1 MAGMKWTLAEKGRKV
16 VILRYL
22 EDNIALK
29 CLSGRKRAIV
39 EEIVCNLGRW
49 RSVSASDN
57 TCTSFY
63 MQVKH
68 AVVVCGRAAVAQ
80 AEACHDKNISRL
92 RLCGCITRGGSYCEK
107 STGYLRSCERV
118 SESMLCISGYMPF
131 LRYWVSSRIVSSC
144 P

>member
-1 MAGMKWTLAEKGRKV
+1 MARIEWRLPEQSRKV

-63 MQVKH
+63 MKVKH

-80 AEACHDKNISRL
+80 AEACHDKNISRFS
-92 RLCGCITRGGSYCEK
+92 LCVSIPTKGTYSNIRPP
-107 STGYLRSCERV
+107 YLQS
-118 SESMLCISGYMPF
+118 F
-131 LRYWVSSRIVSSC
+131 T
-144 P
+144 